1 MQTLVIHTQ
10 YRENYAFCNEGYVHG
25 TSEAYWKFK
34 GGSTYFV
41 TDLTQAQINK
51 IVDGGIPT
59 LTNLIE
65 YYNEASEEY
74 ILDWEI
80 RDLGKNGDGKGPIC
94 DPWETPVQFF
104 YEDGWKCRTHHTPHP
119 EYTHFADG
127 ITGRAEQWTPG
138 VGNTRNDYQCQ
149 YKTKNGWFD
158 QKDAQLLKDCQEV
171 A

>member
-10 YRENYAFCNEGYVHG
+10 YRENYAYCDEGYVHG
-25 TSEAYWKFK
+25 VSEAYWKFK

-41 TDLTQAQINK
+41 DNLTDAQINK

-59 LTNLIE
+59 LTDFIE

-74 ILDWEI
+74 ITNWEI
-80 RDLGKNGDGKGPIC
+80 RELGKNGDGKGPIC
-94 DPWETPVQFF
+94 EPWETPVQFF
-104 YEDGWKCRTHHTPHP
+104 YENGWKCRTHHTPHP

-138 VGNTRNDYQCQ
+138 VGNTRDDYKCQ

-158 QKDAQLLKDCQEV
+158 QKDPQLLKDVQK
-171 A
+171 AA